1 MGEIQMKKL
10 TITTI
15 KKGKY
20 ISNSQY
26 IYIIPPNPSQM
37 LQFQKTEK
45 VSEKY
50 FSEKLQNTHLL
61 IILPEH
67 HYDNGSTLYTDGLM
81 SSL

>member
-26 IYIIPPNPSQM
+26 IYNP
-37 LQFQKTEK
+37 T
-45 VSEKY
+45 
-50 FSEKLQNTHLL
+50 
-61 IILPEH
+61 
-67 HYDNGSTLYTDGLM
+67 
-81 SSL
+81 